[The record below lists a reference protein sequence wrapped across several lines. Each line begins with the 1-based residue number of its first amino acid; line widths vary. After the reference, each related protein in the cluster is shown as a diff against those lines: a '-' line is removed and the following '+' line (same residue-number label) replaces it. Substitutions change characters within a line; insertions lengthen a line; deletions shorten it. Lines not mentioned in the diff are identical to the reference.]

1 MKKNILLIFVL
12 LFSSLS
18 LLAGP
23 AYPGKIV
30 YTQPDGSTINIYL
43 HGDEWG
49 HWATD
54 DAGNILEQ
62 DADGYWRISTR
73 LTRTALESL
82 QEQAAQKRAAA
93 AQVRAEYAQ
102 KAASANFG
110 SPRIPVILVGFSDRA
125 FSKTAA
131 QFTSFFNTHGYSEN
145 NAIGSVWDYFNEN
158 SFGQFTPTFEVLG
171 PVTLDYNMSYYG
183 ANSGGDDIRP
193 EMALVHA
200 AQKLNASVDFS
211 RYDNDGDGTVDF
223 VIFYYAG
230 FDEAQNGGSNCIWSH
245 AWYLQYSSNVSSSDR
260 RFDNVYLNRY
270 FCTAE
275 LKGRSGTTMCSI
287 GTTCHEFAHTL
298 GLPDFYDA
306 NGSTNGDAAN
316 MYDYDLMAS
325 GSYNADSTT
334 PPYLNSEEL
343 TEIGWLSAIPE
354 LTATGSVTLPAINYP
369 GATAYSA
376 YMTKTSVSGEYFVYE
391 TRGGQRWDADLPT
404 GLLVYHVDKS
414 SSYASRWSSNAVN
427 NYSAHPCCYVIPAKN
442 PTSLTNQFTYVDNS
456 TSSLATCMFG
466 STYKTYTPTAW
477 NGNQT
482 GFTFTNITYSASN
495 HSVTF
500 TVSNGNTLGV
510 SGVVMNTDGVPI
522 EGVTITVTDGAG
534 MSSAPAKVAKKGLD
548 GLVQKVRV
556 LLRPSKKKA
565 QAIARAASYTITT
578 AADGSYSVELPAGT
592 YQVMASKSGYVS
604 QTATVTVTS
613 MIVTQNFY
621 LMREGEALPDD
632 IYAWPTDEDLSEY
645 IFFYSGRSII
655 GQNLYPASEMGG
667 YAGKQIKEIKFIVI
681 GYENTT
687 FQGVNVVI
695 DFDDTRVATVPVPTA
710 DVIIGDYTTVDLRDQ
725 EIIIPNGKDVY
736 AGVGY
741 SGITNP
747 YSETSE
753 TTTYYASFG
762 CFYKSDEDYNL
773 YDWAQNWAYCG
784 YWSSYNLTSTGTRT
798 TDNDTIFDFIL
809 TVGDY
814 EAPDTGYNYI
824 ADPGNGSYAAG
835 TVFDLTL
842 IETQGERKPQG
853 TIAWYMDD
861 EPLSGT
867 SVTLPSGTHVIEA
880 RFVTTDGKNKIVEL
894 EVSVN

>member
-1 MKKNILLIFVL
+1 MKKNIILIFVL

-23 AYPGKIV
+23 AYPGKIT
-30 YTQPDGSTINIYL
+30 YTQPDGSKINIYL

-131 QFTSFFNTHGYSEN
+131 QFNAFFNTEGYSEN
-145 NAIGSVWDYFNEN
+145 SAIGSVLDYYKEN

-171 PVTLDYNMSYYG
+171 PVTLDNNMAYYG
-183 ANSGGDDIRP
+183 GNDSNGDDKLP
-193 EMALVHA
+193 EMALAHA
-200 AQKLNASVDFS
+200 AQKLDSTVDFS
-211 RYDNDGDGTVDF
+211 RYDNDGDGTVEF

-230 FDEAQNGGSNCIWSH
+230 FDEAQGASTNAIWSH
-245 AWYLQYSSNVSSSDR
+245 AWYLSSIYSSARNNR
-260 RFDNVYLNRY
+260 TFDGVNLDRY
-270 FCTAE
+270 FCTSE
-275 LKGRSGTTMCSI
+275 LKGSSGSTMCSI

-306 NGSTNGDAAN
+306 DYSTNGSAAS
-316 MYDYDLMAS
+316 MYSLSLMAS
-325 GSYNADSTT
+325 GSYNVNSTT
-334 PPYLNSEEL
+334 PPYFNSEEL

-354 LTATGSVTLPAINYP
+354 LSAAGNYTLPAVNYP
-369 GATAYSA
+369 GATQYSA
-376 YMTKTSVSGEYFVYE
+376 YKTKTSVNNEYFVYE
-391 TRGGQRWDADLPT
+391 CRRGQRWDAGIPT
-404 GLLVYHVDKS
+404 GMLVYHVDKS
-414 SSYASRWSSNAVN
+414 TNRVSGSVTAASTWNSNSVN
-427 NYSAHPCCYVIPAKN
+427 NYSAHPCCYVVPAGK
-442 PTSLTNQFTYVDNS
+442 PSQ
-456 TSSLATCMFG
+456 ATVYSGSAYMFG
-466 STYKTYTPTAW
+466 SGSYKTYQPTAW
-477 NGNQT
+477 NGNTT
-482 GFTFTNITYSASN
+482 GFSFTNITYAN
-495 HSVTF
+495 NVVTF
-500 TVSNGNTLGV
+500 TLANGNMLGI
-510 SGVVMNTDGVPI
+510 SGAVMNTDGEPL
-522 EGVTITVTDGAG
+522 EGATITVTAESGG
-534 MSSAPAKVAKKGLD
+534 VSPAPAKVAKKGLD
-548 GLVQKVRV
+548 GLVQKAQM

-613 MIVTQNFY
+613 MIEAQTFY

-632 IYAWPTDEDLSEY
+632 IYAWPTNLDLDEYLYGS
-645 IFFYSGRSII
+645 SSQTNRAV
-655 GQNLYPASEMGG
+655 QNQYPSSEMGG
-667 YAGKQIKEIKFIVI
+667 YAGKQIKEISFYLVGDPIETI
-681 GYENTT
+681 Y
-687 FQGVNVVI
+687 QGVYVMI
-695 DFDDTRVATVPVPTA
+695 DYDDDRIATVPVNSN
-710 DVIIGDYTTVDLRDQ
+710 DINVNGYTTVDLR
-725 EIIIPNGKDVY
+725 EEELIIPSNKDIY
-736 AGVGY
+736 AGAGFSRGGY
-741 SGITNP
+741 LYQGYYCSFLYFDKEDGNGGFVEWATNWP
-747 YSETSE
+747 YE
-753 TTTYYASFG
+753 
-762 CFYKSDEDYNL
+762 
-773 YDWAQNWAYCG
+773 G
-784 YWSSYNLTSTGTRT
+784 YIVNYSLTSTTTR
-798 TDNDTIFDFIL
+798 NSYAAIFDIIL

-824 ADPGNGSYAAG
+824 ADPQNGSYSAG
-835 TVFDLTL
+835 YSFPLTL
-842 IETQGERKPQG
+842 IETQGDRKPQG

-880 RFVTTDGKNKIVEL
+880 RFTTVDGKNKIVEL

>member
-1 MKKNILLIFVL
+1 MKKNIILLFVL
-12 LFSSLS
+12 LLSTLS

-23 AYPGKIV
+23 AYPGRIT

-62 DADGYWRISTR
+62 DADGYWRVSNT
-73 LTRTALESL
+73 LTRNTLASL
-82 QEQAAQKRAAA
+82 QEAASQRRSAA
-93 AQVRAEYAQ
+93 AQARAEYAQ
-102 KAASANFG
+102 KASSANFG

-125 FSKTAA
+125 FSKTNA
-131 QFTSFFNTHGYSEN
+131 QFNAMLNTPGYSEN
-145 NAIGSVWDYFNEN
+145 SAIGSVWDYYNEN
-158 SFGQFTPTFEVLG
+158 SFGQFTPQFEVLG
-171 PVTLDYNMSYYG
+171 PVQLDNNMAYYG
-183 ANSGGDDIRP
+183 GNNTSGDDKLP

-200 AQKLNASVDFS
+200 VQKLDSSVDFS
-211 RYDNDGDGTVDF
+211 RYDNDGDGTVEF
-223 VIFYYAG
+223 VIFYFAG
-230 FDEAQNGGSNCIWSH
+230 YDEAQGGSTNCIWSH
-245 AWYLQYSSNVSSSDR
+245 AWYLSSSSNARNSR
-260 RFDNVYLNRY
+260 TFDSVKLDRY

-275 LKGRSGTTMCSI
+275 LKNNSGSTMCSI

-306 NGSTNGDAAN
+306 NGSTYGDAAN

-325 GSYNADSTT
+325 GSYNADSTI

-414 SSYASRWSSNAVN
+414 SSYATRWSSNAVN

-495 HSVTF
+495 HTVTF

-534 MSSAPAKVAKKGLD
+534 MSSAPAKVAQKGLA
-548 GLVQKVRV
+548 GLVQKARV
-556 LLRPSKKKA
+556 LLHPSRKKA
-565 QAIARAASYTITT
+565 QTIAKAASYTITT

-632 IYAWPTDEDLSEY
+632 IYAWPTNLDLDEWLYAS
-645 IFFYSGRSII
+645 SSQTNRAV
-655 GQNLYPASEMGG
+655 QNQYPSSEMGG
-667 YAGKQIKEIKFIVI
+667 YAGKQIKEISFYLVGDPIETI
-681 GYENTT
+681 Y
-687 FQGVNVVI
+687 QGVYVMI
-695 DFDDTRVATVPVPTA
+695 DYDDDRIATVPVNSN
-710 DVIIGDYTTVDLRDQ
+710 DINVNGYTTVDLR
-725 EIIIPNGKDVY
+725 EEELIIPSNKDIY
-736 AGVGY
+736 AGAGFSRGGY
-741 SGITNP
+741 LYQGYYCSFLYFDKEDGNGGFVEWATNWP
-747 YSETSE
+747 YE
-753 TTTYYASFG
+753 
-762 CFYKSDEDYNL
+762 
-773 YDWAQNWAYCG
+773 G
-784 YWSSYNLTSTGTRT
+784 YTVNYSLTSTTTR
-798 TDNDTIFDFIL
+798 NSYAAIFDIIL

-824 ADPGNGSYAAG
+824 ADPQNGSYSAG
-835 TVFDLTL
+835 YSFPLTL
-842 IETQGERKPQG
+842 IETQGDRKPQG

-861 EPLSGT
+861 EPVSGA

-880 RFVTTDGKNKIVEL
+880 RFTTVDGKNKIVEL

>member
-1 MKKNILLIFVL
+1 MKKNIILIFVL

-23 AYPGKIV
+23 AYPGRIT

-54 DAGNILEQ
+54 EAGNILEQ

-632 IYAWPTDEDLSEY
+632 IYAWPTNLDLDEYLYGS
-645 IFFYSGRSII
+645 SSQTNRAV
-655 GQNLYPASEMGG
+655 QNQYPSSEMGG
-667 YAGKQIKEIKFIVI
+667 YAGKQIKEISFYLVGDPIETI
-681 GYENTT
+681 Y
-687 FQGVNVVI
+687 QGVYVMI
-695 DFDDTRVATVPVPTA
+695 DYDDDRIATVPVNSN
-710 DVIIGDYTTVDLRDQ
+710 DINVNGYTTVDLR
-725 EIIIPNGKDVY
+725 EEELIIPSNKDIY
-736 AGVGY
+736 AGAGFSRGGY
-741 SGITNP
+741 LYQGYYCSFLYFDKEDGNGGFVEWATNWP
-747 YSETSE
+747 YE
-753 TTTYYASFG
+753 
-762 CFYKSDEDYNL
+762 
-773 YDWAQNWAYCG
+773 G
-784 YWSSYNLTSTGTRT
+784 YIVNYSLTSTTTR
-798 TDNDTIFDFIL
+798 NSYAAIFDIIL

-842 IETQGERKPQG
+842 IETQGDRKPQG

-880 RFVTTDGKNKIVEL
+880 RFTTVDGKNKIVEL